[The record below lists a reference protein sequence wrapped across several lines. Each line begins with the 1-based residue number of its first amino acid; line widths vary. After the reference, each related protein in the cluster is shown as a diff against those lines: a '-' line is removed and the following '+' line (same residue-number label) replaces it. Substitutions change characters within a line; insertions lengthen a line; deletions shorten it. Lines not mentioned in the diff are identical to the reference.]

1 MNATWILTALIPL
14 SLMLVIG
21 LIVLSGAMPPA
32 RRRLLERGLIL
43 VVIPAAILLWAARGV
58 QAFAD
63 REWVGVA
70 SSVAL
75 VGVTVMTGLRL
86 WRRPVRADGTRT

>member
-14 SLMLVIG
+14 SLMLVVG
-21 LIVLSGAMPPA
+21 LIVLSGSLSPA
-32 RRRLLERGLIL
+32 RRRLLERALLL
-43 VVIPAAILLWAARGV
+43 VVIPAAGLLWAWRGV

-63 REWVGVA
+63 GEWVWVFG
-70 SSVAL
+70 SIAL
-75 VGVTVMTGLRL
+75 IGITALTGLRL